1 MDILT
6 NNKNFIS
13 DPSLISAESSK
24 EKSISELSIE
34 IKNSQEGQDLIS
46 KSKDNLNTLYNLPEY
61 YDIAFSRDLSKDIEF
76 LIKCFW
82 KYAAIE
88 IKILLEPACGSGIF
102 LAAFPKYGFNIIGY
116 DLSPEMVIY
125 ANERIEESGFSDNA
139 KAILGDM
146 RNIKFDQKFDAAVVT
161 INSIGYL
168 TSEEDILNHFRNTAQ
183 CLNRGGL
190 YILEIASA
198 CEDIK
203 NEIKPDEVWFA
214 ERNGIKVESKWYPYK
229 YDFQNKTRHI
239 LFSMKVQ
246 HNDQFFEY
254 EEEHT
259 LRLWLFND
267 IKRIV
272 QEAGFEIKAI
282 HNQDYDLIPLNSNI
296 TGELGALYYILM
308 KV

>member
-6 NNKNFIS
+6 NNEIKIS

-46 KSKDNLNTLYNLPEY
+46 KSKENLNTLYNFPEY
-61 YDIAFSRDLSKDIEF
+61 YDIAFSRDLSKDVVF

-88 IKILLEPACGSGIF
+88 VKNLLEPACGSGIF
-102 LAAFPKYGFNIIGY
+102 LAEFPKYGFNIIGY
-116 DLSPEMVIY
+116 DLSQEMVIY
-125 ANERIEESGFSDNA
+125 ANEKIKKSGFSNKA

-146 RNIKFDQKFDAAVVT
+146 RYIKFNQNFDAAIVT

-168 TSEEDILNHFRNTAQ
+168 TSEEEILNHFRNTAQ
-183 CLNRGGL
+183 SINKGGL
-190 YILEIASA
+190 YILEIACA

-203 NEIKPDEVWFA
+203 NETKSDEVWFA
-214 ERNGIKVESKWYPYK
+214 ERNGIKIESKWYPYK
-229 YDFQNKTRHI
+229 YDFQDKMRYI

-246 HNDQFFEY
+246 HNGQFFEY

-259 LRLWLFND
+259 LRLWFFND
-267 IKRIV
+267 IKRLV
-272 QEAGFEIKAI
+272 QKAGFEIKAI
-282 HNQDYDLIPLNSNI
+282 YNQDYDLIPLNSNI
-296 TGELGALYYILM
+296 TGELGALYYVLM